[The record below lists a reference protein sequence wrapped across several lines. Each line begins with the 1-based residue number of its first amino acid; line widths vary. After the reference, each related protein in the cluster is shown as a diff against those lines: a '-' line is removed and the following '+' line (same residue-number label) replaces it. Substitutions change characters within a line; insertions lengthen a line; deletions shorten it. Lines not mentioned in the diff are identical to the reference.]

1 MAAERVQVMPIVS
14 RVVSLRAATAVV
26 EKVKKLRRIEMKLF
40 KGRTAMVTGAGK
52 NMGKEIALSF
62 AKNGANV
69 VVCDYNE
76 EAARETVAEICA
88 LGVDAMEAVCDV
100 RDRQKIF
107 AYVAEAVER
116 FGKIDYLV
124 NNAGGSAGLL
134 GKLSRFVDAEEST
147 LDFVIDTNLKG
158 AMHCAQAVL
167 PSMIKQRY
175 GKIINISSIAAVCGL
190 YDRVDYAAAK
200 AGMIGMIKAL
210 AMEVGEFNVCVNCVS
225 PGAID
230 RNGVKQ
236 ENMTYLGENGRSGTP
251 RDIAETVLFLSHQ
264 DYITGENIVVD
275 GGRTLGPSHR

>member
-1 MAAERVQVMPIVS
+1 
-14 RVVSLRAATAVV
+14 
-26 EKVKKLRRIEMKLF
+26 MKLF
-40 KGRTAMVTGAGK
+40 EGRTAMVTGAGK

-62 AKNGANV
+62 SKNGANV
-69 VVCDYNE
+69 IVCDYNE
-76 EAARETVAEICA
+76 EAAKETVEEIRA
-88 LGVDAMEAVCDV
+88 LGVEAMLAVCDV
-100 RDRQKIF
+100 RDREKIF

-116 FGKIDYLV
+116 FGKVDYLV

-134 GKLSRFVDAEEST
+134 KKLTRFVDAEQST

-200 AGMIGMIKAL
+200 AGMIGMVKAL
-210 AMEVGEFNVCVNCVS
+210 AMEVGEYNICVNAIS
-225 PGAID
+225 PGAIA
-230 RNGVKQ
+230 RNGKRGVH
-236 ENMTYLGENGRSGTP
+236 MTYMGENGMGGTP
-251 RDIAETVLFLSHQ
+251 KDIADTVLFLAYQ
-264 DYITGENIVVD
+264 DYITGENIIVD